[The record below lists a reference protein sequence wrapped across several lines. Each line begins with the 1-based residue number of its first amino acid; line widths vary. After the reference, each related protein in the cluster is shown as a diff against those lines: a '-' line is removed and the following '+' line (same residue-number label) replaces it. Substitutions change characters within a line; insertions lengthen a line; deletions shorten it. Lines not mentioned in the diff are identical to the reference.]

1 MSSRDRFRPPN
12 SANKPPVATR
22 RSWRPFDYVR
32 FQLLDIEDSH
42 VARGC
47 LFQLFVDEAVAS
59 SGRRVVVAVC
69 LNLTTYNSFQF
80 EELLGNWILEAIN
93 VFPHHHLELI
103 ATCAESGSDQE
114 AKVCNIFLYRG
125 R

>member
-12 SANKPPVATR
+12 SAKPPVATR

-32 FQLLDIEDSH
+32 FQLLDIEDSD

-47 LFQLFVDEAVAS
+47 LFHLFVDEAVAS
-59 SGRRVVVAVC
+59 PGRRVVVAVC

-80 EELLGNWILEAIN
+80 DQLLGNWILEAIN
-93 VFPHHHLELI
+93 VFPNHHLELI
-103 ATCAESGSDQE
+103 VTCGESGSDQE
-114 AKVCNIFLYRG
+114 AKVYILSN
-125 R
+125 